1 MAPGIVMV
9 NGAQEGAAIVA
20 NEMAMGVQ
28 AVPAGSAI
36 ALTRLRASV
45 FGTLSP

>member
-20 NEMAMGVQ
+20 NETEMEGV
-28 AVPAGSAI
+28 
-36 ALTRLRASV
+36 RR
-45 FGTLSP
+45 